1 MKKNK
6 KSELPFVSICTP
18 TFNRRPFINAL
29 IECFNNQDYPKNK
42 MEWII
47 IDDGTDKVE
56 DLFINIKQVKYYKYN
71 TKMTLGKKR
80 NLMHEKTIG
89 QIIIYMDDDDYYPP
103 MRVSHAVKKL
113 QDNPNAL
120 CAGSSKMYIWF
131 KHLNQMWQLGPY
143 GPNHATAGTFAFKRE
158 LLTKTRYNENAS
170 LAEEKE
176 FLLNY
181 TIPFVQLDSE
191 KTILI
196 FSHSHNTFDKK
207 KILENPHPSYCKP
220 VAMDVDYFIKNEY
233 LKNFYINNIEI
244 LLAQYDEGKPEMKPD
259 VLIQLKN
266 IEEQQ
271 KLIKSNEKFIEL
283 PGNPST
289 FLNSKETI
297 TLLNNQLDEIIN
309 LKKQIEMNKMFINAL
324 KNKVFEKD
332 ASIKTQRIII
342 EELKTIISINNINTN
357 NNTNILLEITELEK
371 NPLIPILNMNKQLLT
386 EINQIN

>member
-1 MKKNK
+1 
-6 KSELPFVSICTP
+6 
-18 TFNRRPFINAL
+18 
-29 IECFNNQDYPKNK
+29 

>member
-6 KSELPFVSICTP
+6 KSALPFISICTP

-56 DLFINIKQVKYYKYN
+56 DLFINIKQVKYYKYD

-233 LKNFYINNIEI
+233 SKDFYMNKIEI
-244 LLAQYDEGKPEMKPD
+244 LLNKYEQGKPEMKPD

-266 IEEQQ
+266 IEDKQ

-283 PGNPST
+283 PGNPPT
-289 FLNSKETI
+289 FLNSQETI
-297 TLLNNQLDEIIN
+297 TLLNSQLDETIN
-309 LKKQIEMNKMFINAL
+309 LKKQIEMHKLFINAL

-332 ASIKTQRIII
+332 ATIKALGIIT
-342 EELKTIISINNINTN
+342 EELKSIISINNINTN
-357 NNTNILLEITELEK
+357 NNTNILLEITEIEPK
-371 NPLIPILNMNKQLLT
+371 HILTINEQLLI

>member
-332 ASIKTQRIII
+332 ASIKTQGIII

>member
-1 MKKNK
+1 MKKYK
-6 KSELPFVSICTP
+6 KTKLPFISICTP
-18 TFNRRPFINAL
+18 TFNRRPFINSL

-56 DLFINIKQVKYYKYN
+56 DLFINIKQVKYYKYD

-158 LLTKTRYNENAS
+158 LLTKTRYNENAA

-176 FLLNY
+176 FLINY

-207 KILENPHPSYCKP
+207 IILENPHPSYCKP
-220 VAMDVDYFIKNEY
+220 VSMDVDYFIKNEY
-233 LKNFYINNIEI
+233 LKDFYMNKIEI
-244 LLAQYDEGKPEMKPD
+244 LLNEYQQGKPEMKPD

-266 IEEQQ
+266 IEEKQ
-271 KLIKSNEKFIEL
+271 KLIKSN
-283 PGNPST
+283 N
-289 FLNSKETI
+289 ETI
-297 TLLNNQLDEIIN
+297 ILLNNKLDEISN
-309 LKKQIEMNKMFINAL
+309 LKKQIEMNIIFINAL
-324 KNKVFEKD
+324 KNKVFEKNVT
-332 ASIKTQRIII
+332 INKQGIII
-342 EELKTIISINNINTN
+342 EELKSIININNNN
-357 NNTNILLEITELEK
+357 NNTNILLKITEIIP
-371 NPLIPILNMNKQLLT
+371 NPVIPILTINQQLLI